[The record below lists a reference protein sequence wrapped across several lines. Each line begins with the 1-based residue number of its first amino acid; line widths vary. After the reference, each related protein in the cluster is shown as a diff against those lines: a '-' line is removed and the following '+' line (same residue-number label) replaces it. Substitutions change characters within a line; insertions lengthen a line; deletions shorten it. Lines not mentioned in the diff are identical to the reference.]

1 MTGYNDKIKKFRN
14 TILCGDVREKLK
26 ELPDESVHCC
36 VTSPPY
42 FGLRDYGTA
51 SWSGGDPNCNHV
63 RDNKISTNC
72 ITGHK
77 KQKTNEVSDAIYKHI
92 CKKCG
97 ATCIDKQIG
106 LEETPEDYIESL
118 VGVFREVKRVLRR
131 DGILWINIGDSYA
144 QSGGSGTG
152 DYALNHK
159 QFGKTVQNETLQTPR
174 KAPKGLKPKDLI
186 GIPWMLA
193 FALRKDGWYLRQDII
208 WYKPNPLPESVADR
222 CTKSHEY
229 IFLLSKSP
237 TYFYDAEAIKEN
249 SVDKESYTGRRFR
262 GRHTIY
268 ESGAIPL
275 YSSPQSIH
283 SGNNRLLEK
292 RYPKRNKRSVW
303 TVNVE
308 AFKESH
314 FAVFPKKL
322 ITPCIKAGTS
332 LKGCCADCGVPW
344 KRIIEHNKTVN
355 WEPSCTCKKENV
367 PCIVLDPFMGA
378 GTTGIAAIE
387 YGQNYI
393 GIELNPKFVKMAEK
407 RIQKEKVKI
416 DNSFGIII

>member
-42 FGLRDYGTA
+42 FGFRDYRTA

-77 KQKTNEVSDAIYKHI
+77 KQKTTGVSDAIYKHI

-97 ATCIDKQIG
+97 ATRVDKQIG

-159 QFGKTVQNETLQTPR
+159 QFGKTLQNETLQTPR

-193 FALRKDGWYLRQDII
+193 FVLRKDGWYLRQDII
-208 WYKPNPLPESVADR
+208 WHKPNPMPSSVTDR
-222 CTKSHEY
+222 CTTAHEY
-229 IFLLSKSP
+229 VFLLSKSP
-237 TYFYDAEAIKEN
+237 KYFYDAEAIKEKAKTQGISTN
-249 SVDKESYTGRRFR
+249 KKYANNIEIAGKTG
-262 GRHTIY
+262 HQ
-268 ESGAIPL
+268 SGLARMVI
-275 YSSPQSIH
+275 
-283 SGNNRLLEK
+283 GEK
-292 RYPKRNKRSVW
+292 VNKRSVW
-303 TVNVE
+303 TVNVG
-308 AFKESH
+308 AFKENH

-332 LKGCCADCGVPW
+332 LKGCCSNCGTPYE
-344 KRIIEHNKTVN
+344 RIVKDNKTIDWKSPCN
-355 WEPSCTCKKENV
+355 CKKESV
-367 PCIVLDPFMGA
+367 PCIILDPFMGA
-378 GTTGIAAIE
+378 GTTGIVALE

-393 GIELNPKFVKMAEK
+393 GIELNPKYVKMAEK

-416 DNSFGIII
+416 DNSFGFII